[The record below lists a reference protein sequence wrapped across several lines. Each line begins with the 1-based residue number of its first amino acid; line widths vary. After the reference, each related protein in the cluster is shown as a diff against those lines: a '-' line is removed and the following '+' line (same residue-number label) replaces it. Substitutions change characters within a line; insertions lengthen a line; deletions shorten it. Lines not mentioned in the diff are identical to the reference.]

1 MTGGRVFA
9 AVGSH
14 PFRRLEAA
22 FLRPHRLAAAA
33 AFGCLLLQSL
43 LALPIPLIQGQLLD
57 DLCNGAVE
65 GKPAALTFALAL
77 SGACLLGR
85 FILGRVAAITMN
97 RVSLEV
103 IKELTDA
110 LHRRLQRVPLS
121 FLDRHQSGGLMARL
135 TSDVGTLLILLNTGT
150 LQLAGDLLLAAGI
163 AAFLVWLNWP
173 LALAALV
180 VVPLAAL
187 GQAAFRGPLYRRS
200 ENTREQFTAMFALL
214 AERLPAVRLV
224 KAFGQ
229 ERAELARFETS
240 LGSHAGAC
248 SRGLR
253 LSTLQAA
260 AALMIAGL
268 GTAAVV
274 TGGAWLIAAGRLTPG
289 GMFTFYALSALL
301 YAPIVR
307 LAQFQAGLAATRV
320 AIERMLALL
329 DEPVSNREP
338 GPLRI
343 STHGT
348 LTMNGVSF
356 RYRNDGPVILDD
368 ISFRVEP
375 GRVLGIVGPSSAGK
389 STLLALL
396 ANLYRADSGTVALDG
411 VDVGAWP
418 HEDFHRSVAL
428 VPQRPI
434 LFEGTIRSNLC
445 YAAPGTH
452 EHRLWQVL
460 DAVEL
465 SGLVRSRPQ
474 GLDAPLGPGGS
485 GLSGGQRQR
494 LALARAVLPQPKVLL
509 LDDCTSA
516 LDSATES
523 RVWVNLAALLPGVT
537 RVIVSHK
544 AAVVHAVDEILVLNA
559 GRVVER
565 GSHERLLAASEWYS
579 RGAGGYLNG
588 TSRAGRI
595 VGHQQ
600 GDEDGQPEQAETGG
614 EPGSARAAR

>member
-1 MTGGRVFA
+1 
-9 AVGSH
+9 
-14 PFRRLEAA
+14 
-22 FLRPHRLAAAA
+22 
-33 AFGCLLLQSL
+33 
-43 LALPIPLIQGQLLD
+43 
-57 DLCNGAVE
+57 
-65 GKPAALTFALAL
+65 
-77 SGACLLGR
+77 
-85 FILGRVAAITMN
+85 
-97 RVSLEV
+97 
-103 IKELTDA
+103 
-110 LHRRLQRVPLS
+110 
-121 FLDRHQSGGLMARL
+121 
-135 TSDVGTLLILLNTGT
+135 
-150 LQLAGDLLLAAGI
+150 
-163 AAFLVWLNWP
+163 LNWP
-173 LALAALV
+173 LALVALV
-180 VVPLAAL
+180 VVPFAAF
-187 GQAAFRGPLYRRS
+187 GQAAFRRPLYRRS

-214 AERLPAVRLV
+214 AERLPALRLV

-229 ERAELARFETS
+229 QRAELARFEAS
-240 LGSHAGAC
+240 LASHAGAC
-248 SRGLR
+248 SRGLG

-260 AALMIAGL
+260 IAAIIAGL

-274 TGGAWLIAAGRLTPG
+274 TGGAGLIAAGRLTPG

-329 DEPVSNREP
+329 DEPENSGKP
-338 GPLRI
+338 GPIQASLR
-343 STHGT
+343 GA
-348 LTMNGVSF
+348 LAVKGVSF
-356 RYRNDGPVILDD
+356 RYHDDGPVILDD

-375 GRVLGIVGPSSAGK
+375 GRILGIVGPSSAGK

-396 ANLYRADSGTVALDG
+396 ANLYRAQSGSVALDG

-445 YAAPGTH
+445 YAAPATH

-494 LALARAVLPQPKVLL
+494 LALARAVLAQPKVLL

-544 AAVVHAVDEILVLNA
+544 AAVVHAADEILVLDA

-579 RGAGGYLNG
+579 RGAGGYLKG
-588 TSRAGRI
+588 TSRSGRI

-600 GDEDGQPEQAETGG
+600 GDENGQPEEAETGG